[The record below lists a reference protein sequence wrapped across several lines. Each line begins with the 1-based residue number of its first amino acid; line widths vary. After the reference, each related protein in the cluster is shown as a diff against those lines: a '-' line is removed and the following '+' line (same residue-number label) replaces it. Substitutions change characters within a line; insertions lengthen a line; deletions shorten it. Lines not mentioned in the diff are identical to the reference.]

1 MHSYLLLQEQQK
13 NATVLIRWTS
23 FFHETIGLTAHN
35 RVVSALRDTCHMRS
49 MKIYTLTPVHRIA
62 CDIQLS
68 EFLAHE
74 IALRYIHNLHHHRH
88 HHHQN
93 IICFCVAHFI
103 RTFVTFFS
111 SLFSGGILCQTK
123 ETAQHFCR
131 WNVDFAQIMPASVV
145 ETAMLNVTSPFP
157 YKRTSL
163 SKTPF
168 VPLSHNWKCAL
179 FRFVCITLEYAG
191 CVYVRSNVH
200 SVDNYITC
208 THT

>member
-1 MHSYLLLQEQQK
+1 MSWARNQVDKFYFNSKPNKTQHASMHSYLLLQEQQK

-49 MKIYTLTPVHRIA
+49 MKIYTLAPVHRIA
-62 CDIQLS
+62 CNIQLS

-103 RTFVTFFS
+103 RTFVTFFF
-111 SLFSGGILCQTK
+111 SLFSVAFFIRQRRPPNIFVDEMSILLK
-123 ETAQHFCR
+123 
-131 WNVDFAQIMPASVV
+131 
-145 ETAMLNVTSPFP
+145 
-157 YKRTSL
+157 
-163 SKTPF
+163 
-168 VPLSHNWKCAL
+168 
-179 FRFVCITLEYAG
+179 
-191 CVYVRSNVH
+191 
-200 SVDNYITC
+200 
-208 THT
+208 